1 MPIRRAPGCTRL
13 GRRLTVAALHIART
27 PRFTRFA
34 RGILGI
40 AVAIAF
46 GCASTPEP
54 PESAAGLAGVTH
66 ILQPGENLYRLSR
79 FYGVPVDTIV
89 RANQI
94 ADVTKLEVGQR
105 IWIPGAK
112 RGPTDE
118 SLAIAGPGLSPQSAR
133 DLRLIWPVKGRP
145 SSLFGRRNGRGHDGI
160 DIPAKP
166 GTLIHAAAA
175 GRVIHSGGGLGDY
188 GRVVIIKHEGY
199 YSTVYAHN
207 RRNRVE
213 KGDFV
218 EKGDVIG
225 EVGSSGNAT
234 GPHVHFEVRRNR
246 KPIDPML
253 FLSARPS
260 ELTCS
265 TCSGETSQ

>member
-1 MPIRRAPGCTRL
+1 MPIRRAARCARL
-13 GRRLTVAALHIART
+13 GRRLIVAATRMARVARCARLARVSVWIA
-27 PRFTRFA
+27 A
-34 RGILGI
+34 
-40 AVAIAF
+40 AIAL
-46 GCASTPEP
+46 GCASTPQSP
-54 PESAAGLAGVTH
+54 DSSTGSAGVTH

-79 FYGVPVDTIV
+79 FYGVPVDTIA

-94 ADVTKLEVGQR
+94 SDVTKLEIGQR

-112 RGPTDE
+112 RGPSQE
-118 SLAIAGPGLSPQSAR
+118 SLAAAGAGSAARYAR
-133 DLRLIWPVKGRP
+133 DLHLIWPVKGKV
-145 SSLFGRRNGRGHDGI
+145 SSLFGRRNGRSHDGI
-160 DIPAKP
+160 DIPAEP

-175 GRVIHSGGGLGDY
+175 GRVIHSGRGLGDY

-213 KGDFV
+213 EGDFV

-246 KPIDPML
+246 EPIDPLL
-253 FLSARPS
+253 FLP
-260 ELTCS
+260 
-265 TCSGETSQ
+265 

>member
-1 MPIRRAPGCTRL
+1 MVARR
-13 GRRLTVAALHIART
+13 IARAA
-27 PRFTRFA
+27 RFTRLSCVA
-34 RGILGI
+34 LGI
-40 AVAIAF
+40 AAAIAL
-46 GCASTPEP
+46 GCASTPEA
-54 PESAAGLAGVTH
+54 PESAAESAGVTH

-79 FYGVPVDTIV
+79 FYGVPVEAIV

-94 ADVTKLEVGQR
+94 ADVTKLEIGQR

-118 SLAIAGPGLSPQSAR
+118 SLAVAGPGLSPQSAR
-133 DLRLIWPVKGRP
+133 DLGLIWPVKGRP
-145 SSLFGRRNGRGHDGI
+145 SSLFGQRNGRGHDGI

-213 KGDFV
+213 EGDFV

-246 KPIDPML
+246 KPIDPLL
-253 FLSARPS
+253 FLPS
-260 ELTCS
+260 RLSEFTCS
-265 TCSGETSQ
+265 NCSGETSR